1 MEKTTKPKKPEIIKF
16 ELLNSENRIVK
27 LLYSNGEH
35 VSITATGNPQVK
47 QHITIFGDDPNPR
60 TTHRVARASENW
72 ILATDPSGLEPNLF
86 PFLGNTNQTLQQY
99 EMLRHKRKRIERNG
113 WYVAGLIIDR
123 FFSKHIPTATV
134 DIEDCE
140 SNRLP
145 LPNVLIPEKGQVYY
159 EEKLRSITYSK
170 SADGYPTIKLNND
183 ANLFDWGNI
192 CITDDVIELLC
203 CLEANILSGKAKLTT
218 KKDVTKINI
227 E

>member
-16 ELLNSENRIVK
+16 EFLKGESHIVQ
-27 LLYSNGEH
+27 LLYSNGER
-35 VSITATGNPQVK
+35 VSIMATGNPKEK
-47 QHITIFGDDPNPR
+47 QHITIFGEDPNPR
-60 TTHRVARASENW
+60 TTHRVARASEGW
-72 ILATDPSGLEPNLF
+72 ILGKDPSGQEPNLF
-86 PFLGNTNQTLQQY
+86 PFLGNTNQRLQQY

-123 FFSKHIPTATV
+123 FFSRHIPTATI

-140 SNRLP
+140 SDYLP

-170 SADGYPTIKLNND
+170 SADGYPTIKLND
-183 ANLFDWGNI
+183 AANLFDRGNI

-203 CLEANILSGKAKLTT
+203 CIEADILSGKATLTT
-218 KKDVTKINI
+218 KKGITKITI
-227 E
+227 S